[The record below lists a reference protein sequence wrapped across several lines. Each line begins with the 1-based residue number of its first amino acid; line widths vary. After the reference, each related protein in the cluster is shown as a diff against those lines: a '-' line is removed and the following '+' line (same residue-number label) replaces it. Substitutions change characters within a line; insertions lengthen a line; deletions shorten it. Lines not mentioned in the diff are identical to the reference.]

1 MYRLYYP
8 SYREIWAIF
17 LPLNHPKRNK
27 HAPELSCSAHAFMF
41 PNKLFWEN
49 LEFAFIS
56 LCGTKTA
63 PEPLFELLAECQWSC
78 DKFTGEYWFWGKIWT
93 ALPLNLRT
101 ELYQGPQVL
110 FKQNR
115 LYIILVTFHLRLTKL
130 WLFGNVMCQQ
140 VGNSFFS
147 MIPPIWS
154 IILSREIF
162 WKSAET

>member
-1 MYRLYYP
+1 MLQSWVAQLMLSCFLINRFERIWNLL
-8 SYREIWAIF
+8 SYLSVEQRVI
-17 LPLNHPKRNK
+17 LNHYLNY
-27 HAPELSCSAHAFMF
+27 
-41 PNKLFWEN
+41 WQ
-49 LEFAFIS
+49 
-56 LCGTKTA
+56 
-63 PEPLFELLAECQWSC
+63 CQWSC

-115 LYIILVTFHLRLTKL
+115 LCIILVTFHLHLTKL
-130 WLFGNVMCQQ
+130 WLFGNVMCPQ
-140 VGNSFFS
+140 VGNFFFS

-162 WKSAET
+162 WKSAEP